1 MYSNFSPVSSGD
13 QRYEEPSSPL
23 DFEEKAE
30 RLIAMQSSH
39 INPVSPDLSSSSPN
53 PCTAT
58 QQLHE
63 DNATD
68 KDSCSINVSTVTLDP
83 ANSASYFLLTSSSAS
98 EAVTSS
104 SNTVAGALCSEDTCY
119 QQHTVTHALV
129 SEDVFEDQSDNIPF
143 NCTGEFDMNE
153 AAKRLFM
160 TASNSPDENA
170 KQGQEKKKKK
180 KPSKEKSRSA
190 IRFHANYQRHPK
202 PPYPYT
208 GMIIHAINSTTEKSL
223 TLTGIISKLKEM
235 FTFFKGSYTGW
246 KDSVRHN
253 LSHNACFVKGG
264 RCSKPESNGN
274 LWHVD
279 ISKAPINCFKLQ
291 DTPVAREGHWAQDL
305 HAQIGFPEIHI
316 PAKTPK
322 PVVSTQEFPWTT
334 KDDED
339 NSSSVYSDE
348 AYSNFSPE
356 SNYAVPLSVT
366 PPSTASDEFTSAPC
380 NDSLTESREVP
391 AFLSDTSFDD
401 HSVGPVKSGK
411 VLRHTRRYNP
421 AWNKRNNGDVM
432 KTIARKAA
440 RNVIHQSIAEDRKP
454 LCPSAQY
461 PQLPNQ
467 HLQYEVHHYE
477 DQQHYPSS
485 SYYPHAAYPT
495 YEYPS
500 AFQPYQCPP
509 AMNPYPGYPF
519 VSAFEAQPQ
528 HYAGYPYHH
537 YQAMDWNPYPHPLP
551 SWNCATYQNQFQ
563 LQTTDDIMTGSSVF
577 SQEQNPVDLSVGRVP
592 YVETEDK

>member
-1 MYSNFSPVSSGD
+1 MYGKFFPVSSGD

-39 INPVSPDLSSSSPN
+39 INPVSPDLSSPN
-53 PCTAT
+53 PCTAS
-58 QQLHE
+58 QRLQE
-63 DNATD
+63 DDATD
-68 KDSCSINVSTVTLDP
+68 KDSYSINVSTVSLDP
-83 ANSASYFLLTSSSAS
+83 DNSASYFLLTPSSAS
-98 EAVTSS
+98 EDVTSS
-104 SNTVAGALCSEDTCY
+104 SNTVAGALCSSEDTSC
-119 QQHTVTHALV
+119 QQPTVTHALV
-129 SEDVFEDQSDNIPF
+129 SEDVSQDQSDHVPL
-143 NCTGEFDMNE
+143 NCTSEFDMNE

-170 KQGQEKKKKK
+170 KQGQEKKKKQK
-180 KPSKEKSRSA
+180 KSSKEKSRSA

-305 HAQIGFPEIHI
+305 HTQIGFPEIHI
-316 PAKTPK
+316 PAKKPK

-334 KDDED
+334 TLEED

-348 AYSNFSPE
+348 TYSNFSPE

-366 PPSTASDEFTSAPC
+366 PPSTASEEFISAPC
-380 NDSLTESREVP
+380 NESLTESREVP

-421 AWNKRNNGDVM
+421 AWNKRNNADVM

-440 RNVIHQSIAEDRKP
+440 RNVTHQSITEDRKP

-461 PQLPNQ
+461 PQLPNH
-467 HLQYEVHHYE
+467 HLQYDVHHYE

-485 SYYPHAAYPT
+485 NYHPQAVYPT

-509 AMNPYPGYPF
+509 SMNPYPVYPF
-519 VSAFEAQPQ
+519 SSAYEIQPQ
-528 HYAGYPYHH
+528 HFAGYPYHH
-537 YQAMDWNPYPHPLP
+537 YQAMDWNPYPHQLS
-551 SWNCATYQNQFQ
+551 SWNCANYQNQFQ
-563 LQTTDDIMTGSSVF
+563 PQTTDDIMTGSSVF
-577 SQEQNPVDLSVGRVP
+577 SQEQNPVDLSLGRVS

>member
-1 MYSNFSPVSSGD
+1 MYGKFFPVSSGD

-39 INPVSPDLSSSSPN
+39 INPVSPDLSSPN
-53 PCTAT
+53 PCTAS
-58 QQLHE
+58 QRLQE
-63 DNATD
+63 DDATD
-68 KDSCSINVSTVTLDP
+68 KDSYSINVSTVSLDP
-83 ANSASYFLLTSSSAS
+83 DNSASYFLLTPSSAS
-98 EAVTSS
+98 EDVTSS
-104 SNTVAGALCSEDTCY
+104 SNTVAGALCSSEDTSC
-119 QQHTVTHALV
+119 QQPTVTHALV
-129 SEDVFEDQSDNIPF
+129 SEDVSQDQSDHVPL
-143 NCTGEFDMNE
+143 NCTSEFDMNE

-170 KQGQEKKKKK
+170 KQGQEKKKKQK
-180 KPSKEKSRSA
+180 KSSKEKSRSA

-235 FTFFKGSYTGW
+235 FTFFKGNYTGW

-316 PAKTPK
+316 PAKKPK

-334 KDDED
+334 TLEED

-348 AYSNFSPE
+348 TYSNFSPE

-366 PPSTASDEFTSAPC
+366 PPSTASEEFISAPC
-380 NDSLTESREVP
+380 NESLTESREVP

-411 VLRHTRRYNP
+411 VLRHTRRFNP
-421 AWNKRNNGDVM
+421 AWNKRNNADVM

-440 RNVIHQSIAEDRKP
+440 RNVIHQSITEDRKP

-461 PQLPNQ
+461 PQLPNH
-467 HLQYEVHHYE
+467 HLQYDSQNYE

-485 SYYPHAAYPT
+485 NYHPQAVYPT

-509 AMNPYPGYPF
+509 SMNPYPVYPF
-519 VSAFEAQPQ
+519 SSAYEIQPQ
-528 HYAGYPYHH
+528 HFAGYPYHH
-537 YQAMDWNPYPHPLP
+537 YQAMDWNPYPHQLS
-551 SWNCATYQNQFQ
+551 SWNCANYQNQFQ
-563 LQTTDDIMTGSSVF
+563 PQTTDDIMTGSSVF
-577 SQEQNPVDLSVGRVP
+577 SQEQNPVDLSLGRVS